1 MRRPLRISLQPGRLV
16 QKGMQATEKTPRE
29 QMFLDAVAAL
39 YKNAGVGSS
48 NTDRVNAYLAVMK
61 SAVDKYPDDETKLF
75 YAQMLL
81 STMPEGT
88 VDDEIQPYVANT
100 LEEIYARKPMHPGVL
115 HYLTHVYD
123 DPVNAQKGLV
133 AARAYAKSAMAVP
146 HAHHMPSHIFARLG
160 LWEEDAAANES
171 AWSISEADVKSA
183 GESGEYRDF
192 HALSYLQ
199 DAYIQL
205 GRYRD
210 AKRVTEIF
218 QAQYD
223 ALPNKQT
230 APDTPLLEA
239 KHVKGRTIYNL
250 PDRVVYGYSDALTR
264 YLIETG
270 DWQSFSTIPLVA
282 PSRDFVAMKTEL
294 DAAVAA
300 KRGDAAAAR
309 AAADKLVLISNEPGQ
324 DPFVQMIITIQAN
337 EAEALAAQAAGDA
350 KGVIAHMNEAT
361 GVEDSIFALSQ
372 PSYPAIPAHELYGN
386 MLLKLNRP
394 AEAEKQY
401 LLALIRTPNR
411 PKSIYGIARAAQ
423 ETGDTAT
430 ARQRYQQLL
439 VLWKNADP
447 DRPEIAVAK
456 EFLAKHPAPVGS
468 VAMLVQTSW
477 LASHLADRNLV
488 IVYVGKDRA
497 GFDAGHIPG
506 ARFLALGDIVVERN
520 GIPNLLPSVDVLKH
534 AFERLGIGDESRVVL
549 YGDED
554 NVFAARAYF
563 SLDYLGD
570 SAGVSL
576 LDGGITKWAAEHGT
590 VKSAPPEIGKG
601 DLTVHPRPELV
612 IALPALKQ
620 IVADRSAVLI
630 DTRPPDEY
638 SGAKPGTDI
647 RRAGHIP
654 GARLV
659 YWRDLLVSEQ
669 NPTLLP
675 TAEIRAKYEAAGAKH
690 GGVVITYCRTGMQAS
705 YGYFTLK
712 LTGFHPVLYDASF
725 IEWSNHSDMPVQT
738 GMAAAP

>member
-1 MRRPLRISLQPGRLV
+1 MDISCAPSVSADFDAGLALLHNFWYARALEVFNKIIQADPQCAMAYWGAAMTYYHPFWDAPTPADLSAAWALV
-16 QKGMQATEKTPRE
+16 QKGMQATEKSPRE

-39 YKNAGVGSS
+39 YKNAGEGSS
-48 NTDRVNAYLAVMK
+48 NTERVDAYLAVMK

-218 QAQYD
+218 QAQYE

-294 DAAVAA
+294 DAAAAA

-309 AAADKLVLISNEPGQ
+309 TAADKLVLISNEPGQ

-337 EAEALAAQAAGDA
+337 EAEAFAAQAAGDA
-350 KGVIAHMNEAT
+350 NGVIAHMNEAT
-361 GVEDSIFALSQ
+361 EVEDSIFALSQ

-386 MLLKLNRP
+386 MLLGLNRP
-394 AEAEKQY
+394 AEAEKQF

-423 ETGDTAT
+423 ATGDNAT

-456 EFLAKHPAPVGS
+456 EFLAKHPAPVGT

-477 LASHLADRNLV
+477 LAAHLADRNLV
-488 IVYVGKDRA
+488 IV
-497 GFDAGHIPG
+497 
-506 ARFLALGDIVVERN
+506 
-520 GIPNLLPSVDVLKH
+520 
-534 AFERLGIGDESRVVL
+534 
-549 YGDED
+549 
-554 NVFAARAYF
+554 
-563 SLDYLGD
+563 
-570 SAGVSL
+570 
-576 LDGGITKWAAEHGT
+576 
-590 VKSAPPEIGKG
+590 
-601 DLTVHPRPELV
+601 
-612 IALPALKQ
+612 
-620 IVADRSAVLI
+620 
-630 DTRPPDEY
+630 
-638 SGAKPGTDI
+638 
-647 RRAGHIP
+647 
-654 GARLV
+654 
-659 YWRDLLVSEQ
+659 
-669 NPTLLP
+669 
-675 TAEIRAKYEAAGAKH
+675 
-690 GGVVITYCRTGMQAS
+690 
-705 YGYFTLK
+705 
-712 LTGFHPVLYDASF
+712 
-725 IEWSNHSDMPVQT
+725 
-738 GMAAAP
+738 